1 MSAKRLAP
9 ATGTESTTGPAS
21 TAATPS
27 PASGAPRPAPRAGVR
42 GEPGR
47 TAPVLSA
54 IATALPVHVIAQSSA
69 KAFAEALFGAS
80 LPADER
86 RLLAVF
92 DSVAIDR
99 RHACMPLEWFGRAH
113 DFGESNALYVEHALA
128 LSESAARGALAR
140 AGLAPTDVDHVV
152 FVSSTGVSTPSI
164 DARLANVMPFRGDV
178 RRTPIWGLGC
188 AGGAAGL
195 AHARDFALA
204 DPDSRILLIAI
215 ELCSLTFQHGD
226 RTRQNL
232 VAASLFGDGAAAAVV
247 FGSRATSRGPAAHGD
262 SAPRLEL
269 LGSRSRLWPET
280 LDVMGW
286 NVDRNGLHVV
296 FSRDIPTIVREWVRP
311 NLEEFLSAHDLAIAD
326 LDHVVSHPGGPRVLA
341 AYAEAL
347 GLPARAFRHAYEVLR
362 DCGNMSS
369 PTCLFVLER
378 FLQGGEMKPGDT
390 AVLTA
395 LGPGFSSELVLMRA
409 LG

>member
-1 MSAKRLAP
+1 VLA
-9 ATGTESTTGPAS
+9 AVG
-21 TAATPS
+21 
-27 PASGAPRPAPRAGVR
+27 
-42 GEPGR
+42 
-47 TAPVLSA
+47 
-54 IATALPVHVIAQSSA
+54 TALPTHIVSQSSA
-69 KAFAEALFGAS
+69 KAFAEALFGSS

-99 RHACMPLEWFGRAH
+99 RHTCMPLEWFGRAH
-113 DFGESNALYVEHALA
+113 DLGESNALYVEHALA
-128 LSESAARGALAR
+128 LSEAAARSALAH
-140 AGLAPTDVDHVV
+140 AGLEPADVDHVV
-152 FVSSTGVSTPSI
+152 FVSSTGVSTPSM

-178 RRTPIWGLGC
+178 RRTPLWGLGC

-204 DPDSRILLIAI
+204 DPDARVLLIAI

-247 FGSRATSRGPAAHGD
+247 LGTRAARRAGAGGQDAV
-262 SAPRLEL
+262 RLEL
-269 LGSRSRLWPET
+269 IGSRSRLWPET

-296 FSRDIPTIVREWVRP
+296 FSRDIPTIVRDWVRP
-311 NLEEFLSAHDLAIAD
+311 NLEEFLRAEGLTIAD

-341 AYAEAL
+341 AYSEAL
-347 GLPARAFRHAYEVLR
+347 GLPEPAFRHAHQVLR

-369 PTCLFVLER
+369 PTCLFVLDR
-378 FLQGGEMKPGDT
+378 FLSAREIEPGDT

-409 LG
+409 IG